1 MIWYGARTAPGNLA
15 VIAALAAATDTSPL
29 LSAAFANTASTPSAL
44 ATTGASTLVSAPSGG
59 SPELCFT
66 RRAASSFAT
75 SSDAC
80 QACSS
85 AAAAIVTA
93 DCGETTP
100 RFVCRGPVAATW
112 RPQSGIGTFGIR
124 RIRHVAPSRRRDA
137 AAERG
142 AILAARPRRSPH
154 PAKLLDIGREARARQ
169 PSPLEIRN
177 RDVVMPNQPP
187 SSRAGLV
194 PTGHLDAAQD
204 DRLQDGDVN
213 TIRGRIKEA
222 VRKRPV
228 EEVRTAGI
236 AAKLSITSREDALV
250 HAREVRRYCDQLHPN
265 RPLSQPMAGLLYTA
279 GGRTRR
285 VGRRIRRIRR
295 SRQPEL
301 VATRRAHAEESGV
314 CAQIAR
320 RRAGGSGRCAEL
332 FRPGSGGRVAP
343 VCQESSGPLIVRR
356 EPTERDGRRRE
367 LKAAQSYCRL
377 CVLYSTV
384 A

>member
-1 MIWYGARTAPGNLA
+1 MRARRARLLLPPSLRR
-15 VIAALAAATDTSPL
+15 IAAKRLR
-29 LSAAFANTASTPSAL
+29 
-44 ATTGASTLVSAPSGG
+44 G
-59 SPELCFT
+59 S
-66 RRAASSFAT
+66 
-75 SSDAC
+75 
-80 QACSS
+80 
-85 AAAAIVTA
+85 
-93 DCGETTP
+93 
-100 RFVCRGPVAATW
+100 VCRGPVTATW
-112 RPQSGIGTFGIR
+112 RNLVGARRVGSEPSAFGGFGMLLR
-124 RIRHVAPSRRRDA
+124 RADAMLLLSVAQFSPPD
-137 AAERG
+137 
-142 AILAARPRRSPH
+142 LAAVLIRPNYSTSD
-154 PAKLLDIGREARARQ
+154 AKLALANLLLWKSEIG
-169 PSPLEIRN
+169 
-177 RDVVMPNQPP
+177 DVVMPNQPR

-332 FRPGSGGRVAP
+332 F
-343 VCQESSGPLIVRR
+343 
-356 EPTERDGRRRE
+356 
-367 LKAAQSYCRL
+367 
-377 CVLYSTV
+377 
-384 A
+384 